1 MHCVIWMSTMFH
13 NFFSWNCHG
22 LGFYY
27 SRNRH
32 SWRHIGHKCW
42 VCWVC
47 NHFIM
52 QWMWKQ
58 WVQAP
63 QTSGQSSP
71 GLLQS
76 GQQPSKATLQIP
88 QVSSLAIH
96 FQEATPFQP
105 LTVTFNLV
113 FDTNCEIWLC
123 GEFAWGW
130 FSCSLGWKFSR
141 FSWLL
146 APTWAAKGL
155 FSSSDILT

>member
-1 MHCVIWMSTMFH
+1 
-13 NFFSWNCHG
+13 
-22 LGFYY
+22 
-27 SRNRH
+27 
-32 SWRHIGHKCW
+32 
-42 VCWVC
+42 
-47 NHFIM
+47 M

-76 GQQPSKATLQIP
+76 GQQPSKATLKKKQFFERFYDFFLIFHEYLQIP

-113 FDTNCEIWLC
+113 LDTNCEI
-123 GEFAWGW
+123 
-130 FSCSLGWKFSR
+130 
-141 FSWLL
+141 
-146 APTWAAKGL
+146 
-155 FSSSDILT
+155 

>member
-1 MHCVIWMSTMFH
+1 MKRGLECKQGFTEIFH
-13 NFFSWNCHG
+13 EIVNFRWKIRQNALCYLNINKVSRFFSWNCHG

-76 GQQPSKATLQIP
+76 GQQPSKATLKKSNFLKDFTI
-88 QVSSLAIH
+88 
-96 FQEATPFQP
+96 F
-105 LTVTFNLV
+105 FN
-113 FDTNCEIWLC
+113 
-123 GEFAWGW
+123 
-130 FSCSLGWKFSR
+130 
-141 FSWLL
+141 FSWVP
-146 APTWAAKGL
+146 ANSTSIIVGDPFPRSNAVPA
-155 FSSSDILT
+155 FDCDF